1 MKCDILRNTQL
12 LVADIL
18 FGRNTFYL
26 RTLRIHSYSTAHFIN
41 KTIPFIAVDHGL
53 QLAQSYLKR

>member
-26 RTLRIHSYSTAHFIN
+26 RTLWIHSYSTAHFIN

-53 QLAQSYLKR
+53 QLA